1 MAELMVL
8 MLKPPAP
15 CGLQLGPTPTPTPI
29 DIPIGTQP
37 IEFIELYV
45 GAMLPMLDIVALV
58 MAPASPYSF
67 CDWSMVIELAGVACC
82 RVVAVKRES

>member
-1 MAELMVL
+1 MEAPLYPLIPPPPIDAIPIAELMVL

-15 CGLQLGPTPTPTPI
+15 WGLQLGPTPTPI

-45 GAMLPMLDIVALV
+45 GAMLPILDIAALV

-67 CDWSMVIELAGVACC
+67 CD
-82 RVVAVKRES
+82 

>member
-1 MAELMVL
+1 MVL

-15 CGLQLGPTPTPTPI
+15 CGLQLGPTPTPI
-29 DIPIGTQP
+29 DMPMGTQP

-45 GAMLPMLDIVALV
+45 GAMLPILDIVALV

-67 CDWSMVIELAGVACC
+67 CDWSMVIELAGVACW
-82 RVVAVKRES
+82 RVVVVKQES